1 MSERTLRACIYSLVA
16 VGLLYLVV
24 TLARG
29 DGGGAR
35 SVDPGLVAAL
45 EGIAAGPHERFVIE
59 GPEGTI
65 RLELN
70 AGAWTANG
78 FEADSSAVERLI
90 RGVGESEVAG
100 IAGTNPANHARFG
113 LTADSAWTFTAGDAP
128 PILLGKTGNR
138 FRTAYA
144 RLPDSDPVSVIEGDL
159 RSAAARPLVDW
170 RDKIVLRADT
180 AAVARIAVTHAGRTE
195 VYQRRDSTWA
205 VGGGEAEAATVRGIL
220 QELASLRAS
229 GFAPEGSEMPEA
241 ADRSVVATD
250 ADGNELASL
259 TMAEQ
264 EGNFWLKSAASPYI
278 FEIPIFR
285 ANRLAPGA
293 PEEEEE
299 ADR

>member
-1 MSERTLRACIYSLVA
+1 MSEKTLRACIYTLVA
-16 VGLLYLVV
+16 VGALYLVV

-29 DGGGAR
+29 DGGGTR
-35 SVDPGLVAAL
+35 SVDSGLADAL
-45 EGIAAGPHERFVIE
+45 EEIAAGPHADFTIE
-59 GPEGTI
+59 GPEETI
-65 RLELN
+65 RLELDP
-70 AGAWTANG
+70 GAWTVNG

-90 RGVGESEVAG
+90 RAVEEVEVSG

-113 LTADSAWTFTAGDAP
+113 LTADSAWTFTAGEAP
-128 PILLGKTGNR
+128 PILLGKNGTR

-144 RLPDSDPVSVIEGDL
+144 RLPDADPVSLVEGDL

-170 RDKIVLRADT
+170 RDKMVLRADT
-180 AAVARIAVTHAGRTE
+180 SAVVRIAVTHAGGTE
-195 VYQRRDSTWA
+195 VYQRQDSSWA
-205 VGGGEAEAATVRGIL
+205 VGGTDAEAATVRGIL

-229 GFAPEGSEMPEA
+229 GFAPEGAEMPEA

-259 TMAEQ
+259 AMAGQ

-293 PEEEEE
+293 PEEE
-299 ADR
+299 

>member
-1 MSERTLRACIYSLVA
+1 MSEKTLRACIYSLVA

-24 TLARG
+24 TMARG
-29 DGGGAR
+29 GGGGGH

-45 EGIAAGPHERFVIE
+45 AEIAAGPHESFVIE
-59 GPEGTI
+59 GPEGMI

-78 FEADSSAVERLI
+78 FEADSSAVGRLI
-90 RGVGESEVAG
+90 RAVEESSVDGV
-100 IAGTNPANHARFG
+100 AGTNPANHARFG
-113 LTADSAWTFTAGDAP
+113 LTTDSAWTFTAADAP
-128 PILLGKTGNR
+128 PILLGKAGTR

-170 RDKIVLRADT
+170 RDKMVLRADT
-180 AAVARIAVTHAGRTE
+180 SAVARIAVTHAGGTE
-195 VYQRRDSTWA
+195 VYERQDSTWA
-205 VGGGEAEAATVRGIL
+205 LGGEAAEPATVRGIL

-229 GFAPEGSEMPEA
+229 GFAPEGAAMPEA
-241 ADRSVVATD
+241 ADRSLVATD

-259 TMAEQ
+259 AMAEQ

-293 PEEEEE
+293 PEEE
-299 ADR
+299 

>member
-1 MSERTLRACIYSLVA
+1 MSKKTLRACIYSLVA
-16 VGLLYLVV
+16 VGALYLVV

-29 DGGGAR
+29 GGGGAH
-35 SVDPGLVAAL
+35 SVDPGLAAAL
-45 EGIAAGPHERFVIE
+45 EEIAAGPHERFVIE

-65 RLELN
+65 LLELD

-78 FEADSSAVERLI
+78 FEADSSAVARLI
-90 RGVGESEVAG
+90 RAVEETEVGA

-113 LTADSAWTFTAGDAP
+113 LSADSAWSFTAGDSS
-128 PILLGKTGNR
+128 PILLGKTGTR
-138 FRTAYA
+138 FRTAYV
-144 RLPDSDPVSVIEGDL
+144 RLPDSDPVSVVEGDL

-170 RDKIVLRADT
+170 RDKIVVRADT
-180 AAVARIAVTHAGRTE
+180 AAVARISVTHAGGTE
-195 VYQRRDSTWA
+195 VYERQDSAWM
-205 VGGGEAEAATVRGIL
+205 VGGEEVEAATVRGIL

-229 GFAPEGSEMPEA
+229 GFAPDGSAMPEA

-259 TMAEQ
+259 AMAEQ
-264 EGNFWLKSAASPYI
+264 DGNFWLKSAASPYI

-293 PEEEEE
+293 PEEE
-299 ADR
+299 

>member
-1 MSERTLRACIYSLVA
+1 MSEKTLRACIYSLVA
-16 VGLLYLVV
+16 VGALYLVV
-24 TLARG
+24 TMARG
-29 DGGGAR
+29 GGGDR
-35 SVDPGLVAAL
+35 SVDSGLAGAL
-45 EGIAAGPHERFVIE
+45 AEIAAGPHESFVIE

-65 RLELN
+65 RLDLN

-78 FEADSSAVERLI
+78 FEADSSAVGRLI
-90 RGVGESEVAG
+90 RAVEESEVDG
-100 IAGTNPANHARFG
+100 VAGTNPANHARFG
-113 LTADSAWTFTAGDAP
+113 LTADSAWTFTAADAP
-128 PILLGKTGNR
+128 PILLGKAGTR

-170 RDKIVLRADT
+170 RDKMVLRADT
-180 AAVARIAVTHAGRTE
+180 SAGARIAVTHAGGTE
-195 VYQRRDSTWA
+195 VYERQDSTWA
-205 VGGGEAEAATVRGIL
+205 VGGEEAEAATVRGIL

-229 GFAPEGSEMPEA
+229 GFAPEGAEMPEA
-241 ADRSVVATD
+241 ADRSLVAMD

-259 TMAEQ
+259 AMAEQ

-293 PEEEEE
+293 PEEE
-299 ADR
+299 